1 MVNTAEHLHFLST
14 FLEKRSISPPIS
26 PLKIA
31 PHPSQSYIVKSSAN
45 IFDAYFDL
53 NLLPNNISMND
64 NLTLEIDSILVTII
78 GHLQK

>member
-1 MVNTAEHLHFLST
+1 MVNTAEQLHFLET
-14 FLEKRSISPPIS
+14 FLEKRSIF

-64 NLTLEIDSILVTII
+64 NLTLEVDSILVTII
-78 GHLQK
+78 GHLQKWKL